1 VTSRVPNLRR
11 SVNFRG
17 LDANAGLAIRRRS
30 LGEREAASQ
39 LVGVRQNT
47 DHAMNDAS
55 SLNDPAILRR
65 FEHPDEVRQFERGR
79 FEIVHIAGMTIG
91 RATYEPGWKWSEH
104 VGRATGRTHC
114 DVEHLGYV
122 LSGRAV
128 AAFPDGRVI
137 ELTAGGLF
145 YISPEPH
152 DSWVLGD
159 EPYVSLHLMGA
170 GHYAKGV

>member
-1 VTSRVPNLRR
+1 MTAP
-11 SVNFRG
+11 
-17 LDANAGLAIRRRS
+17 
-30 LGEREAASQ
+30 
-39 LVGVRQNT
+39 
-47 DHAMNDAS
+47 S

-65 FEHPDEVRQFERGR
+65 FEQPDEVRRFEKGR
-79 FEIVHIAGMTIG
+79 FEIVRIAGMTIG

-104 VGRATGRTHC
+104 VGRAIGKTHC

-122 LSGRAV
+122 LSGAAA
-128 AAFPDGRVI
+128 AAFADGRVV

-159 EPYVSLHLMGA
+159 EPYVSLHLVGA
-170 GHYAKGV
+170 GHYAKPSPEFPT